1 MHSHPWC
8 KRLLTPLPDE
18 ALRAAVAGDDPLWEQ
33 VETELVKLGSL
44 AHSQV
49 DLNAVAGQCLT
60 LLESRTKD
68 MRVLVQLLR
77 CLQHPAKATPFATAI
92 MLLDSWLEAYWT
104 LAFPASPVQKQK
116 LMVQIIRRFEGVL
129 PRMAENASGAELS
142 QLHQLAEQLA
152 ARWSALAAD
161 KADLTDELVAALH
174 RARQRHQAQEKANQA
189 AAVPTSDGT
198 AGATGGSAVAG
209 GAHGHAAGT
218 ASAVATVEINS
229 SDDRNWKQ
237 TQLNVA
243 ALLVERQPEAPV
255 GYRLRRNAVWAGIA
269 TPPMAARGNKTQLAP
284 VSPDRV
290 DEYQSALPQADL
302 ALWNK
307 IEQSLTLA
315 PYWFDGHMLS
325 AMVATRLGHGAVA
338 SAIADEL
345 SAFLARLPEL
355 RELSFSD
362 GSPFL
367 SAKCVQW
374 LQSAQPGRG
383 GGGIQRQDDLAAE
396 AAACCAEQGLGAALS
411 LLDERIRRL
420 KEPRERFCAELVL
433 ADLLAE
439 EGMKALAAQ
448 HYQHLW
454 QESERLG
461 LMQWEPGM
469 VSRLERLG
477 ASRRK

>member
-18 ALRAAVAGDDPLWEQ
+18 SLCAAVLADDPLWEK

-49 DLNAVAGQCLT
+49 DLNVVADHCLT

-77 CLQHPAKATPFATAI
+77 CLQHPAKATPFATAL
-92 MLLDSWLEAYWT
+92 MLLDSWLANYWQQAWPT
-104 LAFPASPVQKQK
+104 SPAQKQR
-116 LMVQIIRRFEGVL
+116 LMTQIVRRFESVM
-129 PRMAENASGAELS
+129 PRMAESASGAELN

-152 ARWSALAAD
+152 NRWRDLASD
-161 KADLTDELVAALH
+161 KADLTDELRQGLN
-174 RARQRHQAQEKANQA
+174 RARQRHQARQQTNQA
-189 AAVPTSDGT
+189 ANPFSASGGETTESAGVSQET
-198 AGATGGSAVAG
+198 AAPS
-209 GAHGHAAGT
+209 
-218 ASAVATVEINS
+218 ASAVAINTA
-229 SDDRNWKQ
+229 DERGWRQ
-237 TQLNVA
+237 TQLTVA
-243 ALLVERQPEAPV
+243 TVLVERQPDAPV
-255 GYRLRRNAVWAGIA
+255 GYRLRRHAIWSGIA
-269 TPPMAARGNKTQLAP
+269 TAPMASQGNRTQLAP
-284 VSPDRV
+284 FSADRM
-290 DEYQSALPQADL
+290 DEYHSALGQADL
-302 ALWNK
+302 SLWQR

-325 AMVATRLGHGAVA
+325 ATVAARLGYALVA
-338 SAIADEL
+338 NAIAEEL
-345 SAFLARLPEL
+345 AAFLHRLPTL
-355 RELSFSD
+355 RELTFSD

-367 SAKCVQW
+367 TDKCNQW
-374 LQSAQPGRG
+374 LHATLAGRAG
-383 GGGIQRQDDLAAE
+383 SERQDDLATEASACRAE
-396 AAACCAEQGLGAALS
+396 HGMAAALS

-420 KEPRERFCAELVL
+420 KAPRDRFYAELVL

-454 QESERLG
+454 QESQQLG

-469 VSRLERLG
+469 VSRLERLV
-477 ASRRK
+477 ASRKK

>member
-1 MHSHPWC
+1 
-8 KRLLTPLPDE
+8 LL
-18 ALRAAVAGDDPLWEQ
+18 A
-33 VETELVKLGSL
+33 
-44 AHSQV
+44 
-49 DLNAVAGQCLT
+49 
-60 LLESRTKD
+60 
-68 MRVLVQLLR
+68 
-77 CLQHPAKATPFATAI
+77 
-92 MLLDSWLEAYWT
+92 
-104 LAFPASPVQKQK
+104 
-116 LMVQIIRRFEGVL
+116 
-129 PRMAENASGAELS
+129 
-142 QLHQLAEQLA
+142 
-152 ARWSALAAD
+152 
-161 KADLTDELVAALH
+161 
-174 RARQRHQAQEKANQA
+174 
-189 AAVPTSDGT
+189 
-198 AGATGGSAVAG
+198 
-209 GAHGHAAGT
+209 
-218 ASAVATVEINS
+218 
-229 SDDRNWKQ
+229 
-237 TQLNVA
+237 
-243 ALLVERQPEAPV
+243 ERQPEAPV

-269 TPPMAARGNKTQLAP
+269 TPPPAARGNKTQLAP

-290 DEYQSALPQADL
+290 DEYHSALAQADL

-315 PYWFDGHMLS
+315 PYWFDGHLLS
-325 AMVATRLGHGAVA
+325 ATVATRLGHSAVA
-338 SAIADEL
+338 GAIADEL

-355 RELSFSD
+355 RELAFSD

-367 SAKCVQW
+367 SAKCAQW
-374 LQSAQPGRG
+374 LQSAQSARG
-383 GGGIQRQDDLAAE
+383 GGGQRQDDLAAE

>member
-1 MHSHPWC
+1 MHTHPWC
-8 KRLLTPLPDE
+8 KRLLTTLPDD
-18 ALRAAVAGDDPLWEQ
+18 ALRAAVAADDPLWEQ

-104 LAFPASPVQKQK
+104 TAFPASPVQKQK

-129 PRMAENASGAELS
+129 PRMTENASGAELH

-152 ARWSALAAD
+152 SRWSGLAAD
-161 KADLTDELVAALH
+161 KADLTDELVAALQ

-189 AAVPTSDGT
+189 AEPAPGGQGGT
-198 AGATGGSAVAG
+198 AGNAAAG
-209 GAHGHAAGT
+209 GGNGSTAGT
-218 ASAVATVEINS
+218 AASAAATVDINS
-229 SDDRNWKQ
+229 SDDRSWKQ
-237 TQLNVA
+237 TQLTVA

-255 GYRLRRNAVWAGIA
+255 GYRLRRNAIWAGIT

-290 DEYQSALPQADL
+290 DEYHSALGQADL

-325 AMVATRLGHGAVA
+325 ATVATRLGHGAVA

-345 SAFLARLPEL
+345 SAFLTRLPEL

-383 GGGIQRQDDLAAE
+383 SGGIQRQDDLAAE
-396 AAACCAEQGLGAALS
+396 AAACCAEQGLSAALS

-420 KEPRERFCAELVL
+420 KEPRERFLAELVL

-477 ASRRK
+477 ASRKK

>member
-1 MHSHPWC
+1 MHAHPWC
-8 KRLLTPLPDE
+8 KRLLTTLPDD
-18 ALRAAVAGDDPLWEQ
+18 ALRAAVAADDPLWEQ

-77 CLQHPAKATPFATAI
+77 CLQHPAKATPFATAL

-104 LAFPASPVQKQK
+104 TAFPASPVQKQK

-129 PRMAENASGAELS
+129 PRMTENASGAELS

-152 ARWSALAAD
+152 SRWRGLAID

-189 AAVPTSDGT
+189 AEPASGGQGGT
-198 AGATGGSAVAG
+198 AGNAAASGGNGS
-209 GAHGHAAGT
+209 AAGT
-218 ASAVATVEINS
+218 AASAAATVDINS

-237 TQLNVA
+237 TQLTVA

-255 GYRLRRNAVWAGIA
+255 GYRLRRNAIWAGIT

-290 DEYQSALPQADL
+290 DEYHSALGQADL

-325 AMVATRLGHGAVA
+325 ATVATRLGHGAVA

-345 SAFLARLPEL
+345 SAFLTRLPEL

-396 AAACCAEQGLGAALS
+396 AAACCAEQGLSAALL

-420 KEPRERFCAELVL
+420 KEPRERFLAELVL

>member
-1 MHSHPWC
+1 MHAHPWC
-8 KRLLTPLPDE
+8 KRLLTSLPDE
-18 ALRAAVAGDDPLWEQ
+18 ALRAAVAADDPLWEQ

-104 LAFPASPVQKQK
+104 VAFPASPAQKQK

-129 PRMAENASGAELS
+129 PRMTEQASGAELG

-152 ARWSALAAD
+152 SRWRGLAVSN
-161 KADLTDELVAALH
+161 ADLTDELVAALQ

-189 AAVPTSDGT
+189 AAAPTSG
-198 AGATGGSAVAG
+198 AQGATSAEGGTGNS
-209 GAHGHAAGT
+209 GHSST
-218 ASAVATVEINS
+218 ASVAATVDINS
-229 SDDRNWKQ
+229 SDDRSWKQ
-237 TQLNVA
+237 TQLTVA
-243 ALLVERQPEAPV
+243 TLLVERQPEAPV
-255 GYRLRRNAVWAGIA
+255 GYRLRRNAIWAGIT

-290 DEYQSALPQADL
+290 DEYHSALGQADL

-325 AMVATRLGHGAVA
+325 ATVATRLGHGAVA

-345 SAFLARLPEL
+345 SAFLTRLPEL

-396 AAACCAEQGLGAALS
+396 AAACCAEQGLSAALL

-420 KEPRERFCAELVL
+420 KEPRERFLAELVL

-469 VSRLERLG
+469 VSRLERLS